1 MGVPGAWRRRDRS
14 VQLWSSPSEL
24 GLRGLHNAAPSPTS
38 PVRRAGR
45 SRRVR
50 PLRVCPLCACPRT
63 SAETSAC
70 RRQHPNRQLPVRGGR
85 PTSQPREVSGGRPR
99 SGPQPK
105 EGNALPRTRAP
116 THRGASLAFPRVPM
130 ATAVL
135 LEPPHLARRDGS
147 AGCSSSPPLPPP
159 ARPYAPGLF
168 TSRPPTRRSR
178 AGRARSPRTRRHKLY
193 VLSPARA
200 RALSISCTNHLTHTL
215 MLSAVGSVRRFSAA
229 LL

>member
-1 MGVPGAWRRRDRS
+1 MHIFCTDHVNCGATS
-14 VQLWSSPSEL
+14 I
-24 GLRGLHNAAPSPTS
+24 AAPSPTS

-130 ATAVL
+130 ATAEL